1 MFNLSNNNNSVA
13 MMMMMMM
20 LINSCNDGGS
30 VHSESQIFGLQ
41 LQRALKQR
49 HQKYSIVT
57 SAAI

>member
-1 MFNLSNNNNSVA
+1 MMMM

-20 LINSCNDGGS
+20 LINSCNYGGS